1 MYTVNLLDKLA
12 PELIPFIL
20 KNLSIQDLKK
30 CCSIN
35 NIWKDEVTREICK
48 RLIVDCTFVDDEV
61 TVKALIDSNS
71 MHNSISKALAQ
82 KIGLYITREFRSEY
96 SAVKELGIGATNA
109 GKKVMVRGWVNRE
122 EVSVSLP
129 NIFDGLKPLP
139 LVITDTATFV
149 VVDKPEYD
157 LVLGNNW
164 LIWMGNKIDKRDTRY
179 WENNEEKRLY
189 YLRNN
194 IDILS
199 PLLYTFYELLFPN
212 FTAINS
218 DGEVIITKFS
228 KHDREFDGVS
238 EYYDSEYTETESEC
252 SSSEDESE
260 DGYVYSNNM

>member
-1 MYTVNLLDKLA
+1 
-12 PELIPFIL
+12 
-20 KNLSIQDLKK
+20 
-30 CCSIN
+30 
-35 NIWKDEVTREICK
+35 
-48 RLIVDCTFVDDEV
+48 
-61 TVKALIDSNS
+61 
-71 MHNSISKALAQ
+71 
-82 KIGLYITREFRSEY
+82 
-96 SAVKELGIGATNA
+96 
-109 GKKVMVRGWVNRE
+109 MVRGWVSRE

-129 NIFDGLKPLP
+129 NIFDGLKLLP
-139 LVITDTATFV
+139 LVITDTETFV

-164 LIWMGNKIDKRDTRY
+164 LIWMGKKIDKRDTRY

-218 DGEVIITKFS
+218 DGEVIITKFI

-238 EYYDSEYTETESEC
+238 EYYDSEYTETESSGSETE
-252 SSSEDESE
+252 SEDE
-260 DGYVYSNNM
+260 YVYSNNVPLHLRIC